1 MKALATAITS
11 STGVASA
18 NRIVATNANGVL
30 DSSLLGDSSQIV
42 VPLPYNPN
50 LVIDASLG
58 KTFRVIL
65 GGNLTVL
72 PPINPMD
79 GQEISVEFSQDA
91 IGGRIAVLAP
101 IAFQFGTD
109 FTLANFVL
117 STAANATDFV
127 SLKYRATNSK
137 WAVLRLTRGF

>member
-1 MKALATAITS
+1 MKALATAITAS
-11 STGVASA
+11 RGVQDA
-18 NRIVATNANGVL
+18 NKIVATNTNGVL
-30 DSSLLGDSSQIV
+30 DSSLLGESGDTV
-42 VPLPYNPN
+42 VTLPYNPN

-58 KTFRVIL
+58 KTFRVTL

-72 PPINPMD
+72 PQINPMD
-79 GQEISVEFSQDA
+79 GQEIFVEFSQDA
-91 IGGRIAVLAP
+91 IGGRTCVLAP

-127 SLKYRATNSK
+127 SFKYRTSTSK
-137 WAVLRLTRGF
+137 WVVLKLMRGY